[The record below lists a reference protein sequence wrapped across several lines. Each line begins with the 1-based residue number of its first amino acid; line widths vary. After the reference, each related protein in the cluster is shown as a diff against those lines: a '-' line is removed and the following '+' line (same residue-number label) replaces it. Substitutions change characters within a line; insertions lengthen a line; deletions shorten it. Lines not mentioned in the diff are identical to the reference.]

1 MSFIRLIVC
10 VDPSLPSKARA
21 RLRRPKSA
29 IASPPS
35 RMDANEAQAI
45 LLHIEGWN
53 PPLPPDESMHS
64 LVSIS
69 ISSSWRAAWR

>member
-1 MSFIRLIVC
+1 
-10 VDPSLPSKARA
+10 
-21 RLRRPKSA
+21 
-29 IASPPS
+29 
-35 RMDANEAQAI
+35 MDANEAQAI